1 MRRTPIWN
9 ITYSFVPK
17 FEAVATLPPIATE
30 QALRQEKSMYSATD
44 AFVKKHGGPI
54 SRLLLAKIPQWY
66 YDKARALKLYPNIDI
81 RVHHFSADFLNTPGL
96 ELYPA
101 IPGLHCD
108 GEWRE
113 TYFSQPDLHKVP
125 VSHHLIATVA
135 TEKGISNTQF
145 LLDTVNFDAKDIS
158 DESTLW
164 EKVDSS
170 LRGNPNLRFTAM
182 PDGELTLF
190 DSRSLHEAT
199 PVKFPG
205 GRLFFRCSMW
215 HKPNLGEGQ
224 LSLNEQLYT
233 VFHPPAMLPSHS
245 LDTASLTT
253 ASQYHVIDKVQP
265 VFSIDALA
273 KEPSIM
279 SADANFMQENGGPI
293 ANALLRKVPK
303 TFFDEAEKRKLRT
316 LFDFFVYRLYPSYL
330 PNFPGYDQKPRL
342 SGWHL
347 PVTPVQIS
355 QSPTPEIQ
363 ISLSSCDKS
372 VNKTALLLS
381 NQKTTF
387 SKHTNHHYFWRNYN
401 NAVEHQKDLD
411 STATVTDG
419 DVVMTT
425 SHTARRELPVMHRG
439 WRAMFRASMQEGKYK
454 QEIVK
459 QQYVSIPYRGKGW

>member
-1 MRRTPIWN
+1 MRRTYIRN
-9 ITYSFVPK
+9 ITYSFAPQFK
-17 FEAVATLPPIATE
+17 AVATLPPTCTE
-30 QALRQEKSMYSATD
+30 QALRKEKSMYSATD
-44 AFVKKHGGPI
+44 AFVKKWGGPI
-54 SRLLLAKIPQWY
+54 SNLLLAKVPQWY

-113 TYFSQPDLHKVP
+113 TYFSQPDLNKVP

-145 LLDTVNFDAKDIS
+145 LLDTINFDAKNIAE
-158 DESTLW
+158 ESTLW

-170 LRGNPNLRFTAM
+170 LRGNPNLQFAEM

-199 PVKFPG
+199 SVKSPG

-215 HKPNLGEGQ
+215 HKPNLDEGQ

-233 VFHPPAMLPSHS
+233 VFHPPVMPFSDS
-245 LDTASLTT
+245 LDSVSFAT
-253 ASQYHVIDKVQP
+253 ASQYHIIDKVQP
-265 VFSIDALA
+265 VFSIEALA
-273 KEPSIM
+273 KEPGIM
-279 SADANFMQENGGPI
+279 SADADFMQQNGGPI
-293 ANALLRKVPK
+293 ANTLLKKVPK
-303 TFFDEAEKRKLRT
+303 TFFDEAEKRKLKT
-316 LFDFFVYRLYPSYL
+316 LFDFLVYRLYPSYL
-330 PNFPGYDQKPRL
+330 PNFPGYDKEPRL

-347 PVTPVQIS
+347 PVTPTQIS
-355 QSPTPEIQ
+355 QPPTPEIQ
-363 ISLSSCDKS
+363 ISLSSCDKGVS
-372 VNKTALLLS
+372 KTELLLS

-387 SKHTNHHYFWRNYN
+387 TKYANRHYFWRDYN
-401 NAVEHQKDLD
+401 NAIESQKNLD
-411 STATVTDG
+411 SKKTVTDG

-425 SHTARRELPVMHRG
+425 SHTARRELPTIHRG
-439 WRAMFRASMQEGKYK
+439 WRAMFRASMQEDKNK
-454 QEIVK
+454 KEIVK
-459 QQYVSIPYRGKGW
+459 QQYVSIPHRGKGW